1 MKRSI
6 TTTMALVTVTAFYAV
21 AQEKTAAEPTPAAQP
36 PAAPAV
42 EDGAAKPET
51 EAATEA
57 KPAPA
62 SPDTKISISFD
73 KTPLENVIM
82 AFRKASGANFIT
94 RSTVT
99 NLQDLV
105 TFKLEEIPWQDGLS
119 TILTDHN
126 LQLTY
131 KDNIYFI
138 EPVPVVVDPRETQT
152 FELQYAKADD
162 IKKLFDSTLGA
173 DGKVSSFSSAN
184 AVVVTATRQKLDE
197 CEKIL
202 KTIDRAPPQIFIEA
216 RFAELSAAAARQL
229 GLKWDAL
236 KGWNVGAGP
245 TSLGYSNDRN
255 LTSTKGSSFYEVTST
270 GTDGTQS
277 TTRNLLPDLAKS
289 TEYLRTRTFSTS
301 LSADAFRLTLSAF
314 EQMDGVQVF
323 SNPKIIVSNEKE
335 ALVDMTTKYPN
346 VEVTSTRSGENQ
358 NQLDITA
365 KLTTI
370 PGEKNKEADPRMAD
384 PFVGSAFFSYGISL
398 SVRPRVSPN
407 GLITVDIVPSISEVN
422 GFYDVGATGGSDA
435 SPYSRYPIINMKRLI
450 TTFTMQ
456 SGTTAV
462 IGGLSKTEENITDS
476 GIPGL
481 RHIPWIGPRLFGW
494 KSREKVQKEIII
506 FVTVGIADPA
516 NIPSDIGMP
525 KNAVLGREII
535 RGNLREPGDRTV
547 SEVLDLRDKPF
558 NERTELETPPEP
570 AEPAPE
576 PVPAVEPVTAPVPA
590 PAKVEPAPAKVEP
603 APVKVEP
610 APTPAAAPAPVQPAM
625 PAFKPLLRD

>member
-6 TTTMALVTVTAFYAV
+6 TTTMALVTVTAFYAI
-21 AQEKTAAEPTPAAQP
+21 AQENPAAEP
-36 PAAPAV
+36 APAV
-42 EDGAAKPET
+42 HPPVAPALEGGGVPPST
-51 EAATEA
+51 EAAAEA
-57 KPAPA
+57 KTA
-62 SPDTKISISFD
+62 SALPDGKISISFD
-73 KTPLENVIM
+73 KTPLESVIL
-82 AFRKASGANFIT
+82 AFREASGANFVT

-105 TFKLEEIPWQDGLS
+105 TFKLEDIPWKDGLA
-119 TILTDHN
+119 TILADHN
-126 LQLTY
+126 LMLTY

-162 IKKLFDSTLGA
+162 IKKLFDSTLGT
-173 DGKVSSFSSAN
+173 DGKVSSFASAN
-184 AVVVTATRQKLDE
+184 AVVVTATKQKLDE
-197 CEKIL
+197 CERIL
-202 KTIDRAPPQIFIEA
+202 KTIDKAPPQIFIEA
-216 RFAELSAAAARQL
+216 RFAELTASAARQL
-229 GLKWDAL
+229 GLKWDTL
-236 KGWNVGAGP
+236 KGWNAGAGP
-245 TSLGYSNDRN
+245 TSLGYSNDRTLN
-255 LTSTKGSSFYEVTST
+255 SSKGSQFYEVTST
-270 GTDGTQS
+270 TADGIQN
-277 TTRNLLPDLAKS
+277 TTRNLLPNLTKT

-346 VEVTSTRSGENQ
+346 VEVTSTRSGDNQ

-370 PGEKNKEADPRMAD
+370 PGEKNKDADPRMAD

-422 GFYDVGATGGSDA
+422 GFYDVGATGNSDA

-481 RHIPWIGPRLFGW
+481 RHIPWIGPHLFGW

-506 FVTVGIADPA
+506 FVTVGIADPQ
-516 NIPSDIGMP
+516 NIPSDVGMP
-525 KNAVLGREII
+525 KNAILGREII
-535 RGNLREPGDRTV
+535 RGNLKEPGDRTV
-547 SEVLDLRDKPF
+547 SEVLDLRDKPL
-558 NERTELETPPEP
+558 NDRKELAAPVESDEP
-570 AEPAPE
+570 APMPAPE
-576 PVPAVEPVTAPVPA
+576 PVQTPVETVPA
-590 PAKVEPAPAKVEP
+590 PEP
-603 APVKVEP
+603 APVVAQPMPET
-610 APTPAAAPAPVQPAM
+610 APVAAPAPATPAV
-625 PAFKPLLRD
+625 PAVKPLLVD

>member
-1 MKRSI
+1 MKKRI
-6 TTTMALVTVTAFYAV
+6 TTMMALVTAAAFYVA
-21 AQEKTAAEPTPAAQP
+21 AQENLAAEPAPAVQP

-42 EDGAAKPET
+42 ENGGAKPAEASEPAAKPS
-51 EAATEA
+51 
-57 KPAPA
+57 A
-62 SPDTKISISFD
+62 SPDAKISISFD
-73 KTPLENVIM
+73 KTPLENVIL
-82 AFRKASGANFIT
+82 AFREASGANFIT

-105 TFKLEEIPWQDGLS
+105 TFKLEEIPWQDGLA
-119 TILTDHN
+119 TILADHN

-138 EPVPVVVDPRETQT
+138 EPVPVVLDPRETET

-162 IKKLFDSTLGA
+162 IKKLFDSILGT
-173 DGKVSSFSSAN
+173 DGKVSAFSSAN
-184 AVVVTATRQKLDE
+184 AVVVTATKQKLEE
-197 CEKIL
+197 CGKIL
-202 KTIDRAPPQIFIEA
+202 KAIDKAPPQIFIEA

-245 TSLGYSNDRN
+245 TSLGYSNDRTLN
-255 LTSTKGSSFYEVTST
+255 SAKGSKFYETGSRNTTDANGNTSSET
-270 GTDGTQS
+270 I
-277 TTRNLLPDLAKS
+277 RNILPDFEKS

-346 VEVTSTRSGENQ
+346 VEVTSTRSGDNQ

-370 PGEKNKEADPRMAD
+370 PGEKKKDADPRMAD

-407 GLITVDIVPSISEVN
+407 GLITVDIVPSISEVD
-422 GFYDVGATGGSDA
+422 GFYDVGATGSSDA

-462 IGGLSKTEENITDS
+462 IGGLSKTEENVTDS

-516 NIPSDIGMP
+516 NIPSDVGMP
-525 KNAVLGREII
+525 KNAILGREII
-535 RGNLREPGDRTV
+535 RGNIKEPGDRTV
-547 SEVLDLRDKPF
+547 SEVLDLRDRPF
-558 NERTELETPPEP
+558 NERRELKTRKNP
-570 AEPAPE
+570 AEPTAEEPPAEAIAPTTA
-576 PVPAVEPVTAPVPA
+576 PTAAQAPSKVSVPAYA
-590 PAKVEPAPAKVEP
+590 
-603 APVKVEP
+603 
-610 APTPAAAPAPVQPAM
+610 
-625 PAFKPLLRD
+625 PLLKD